1 MLNKSNELKQ
11 IIKPI
16 KKDIIIFEKEFKKSM
31 SSDIKLINLIGKY
44 IARHKG
50 KFFRPILTILSS
62 RLCGTPSKNTYRAAA
77 MFELLH
83 IATLAHDDVVD
94 GAKKRRGFLSL
105 NSVWKNKLSIL
116 MGDFILSRTLI
127 NMVRLKNFTALE
139 LIASTAEKLAA
150 GEILQIEKSI
160 TRSMNEKIYYEM
172 IYQKTASLISA
183 CCELGAITSSENEK
197 DRNSMREY
205 GKNLGLAFQ
214 IKDDLFDILGTEE
227 QTGKDMAAD
236 VKKNMI
242 TLPLIYAKKNL
253 SNIEQREL
261 KRLLNTKN
269 KTYNDITKIKE
280 IVQTIGGFDHAKR
293 KISKYSEKAIES
305 ISDYPESLYKKSMIE
320 LVEFNIS
327 RKK

>member
-1 MLNKSNELKQ
+1 MLNKFNELNQ
-11 IIKPI
+11 IVKPI
-16 KKDIIIFEKEFKKSM
+16 KKDMAVFEKEFKKSI
-31 SSDIKLINLIGKY
+31 SSDINLINLIGKY
-44 IARHKG
+44 ITRHKG

-62 RLCGTPSKNTYRAAA
+62 RLCGKPSQNTYRAAA

-94 GAKKRRGFLSL
+94 DAKKRRGFFSL
-105 NSVWKNKLSIL
+105 NRVWKNKLSIL

-127 NMVRLKNFTALE
+127 NMVRLKDFIALE

-183 CCELGAITSSENEK
+183 CCELGAITTSGNQD
-197 DRNSMREY
+197 DRKALREY

-253 SNIEQREL
+253 SNIELRSL
-261 KRLLNTKN
+261 KRLLNIKN
-269 KTYNDITKIKE
+269 KTNNDIKKIKE
-280 IVQTIGGFDHAKR
+280 IVENIGGFEHAKN

-305 ISDYPESLYKKSMIE
+305 ISNYPDSLYKKSMVE